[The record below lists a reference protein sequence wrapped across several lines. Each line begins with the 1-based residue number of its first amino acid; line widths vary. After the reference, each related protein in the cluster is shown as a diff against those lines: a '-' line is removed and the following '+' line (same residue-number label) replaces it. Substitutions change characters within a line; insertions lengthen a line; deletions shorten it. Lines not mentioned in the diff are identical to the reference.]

1 MEFSSCIEI
10 NCLGGNRKK
19 LENHKLRVFH
29 YRDST
34 TAPNGF
40 PQRETNEIF
49 KVKNPGDELKDVQV
63 EEIPSTTVEN
73 HRV

>member
-1 MEFSSCIEI
+1 MKQKETGKPQTKSMK
-10 NCLGGNRKK
+10 G
-19 LENHKLRVFH
+19 
-29 YRDST
+29 DST

-40 PQRETNEIF
+40 PQRKTNEIF